1 MSILINMLSNL
12 LLASSG
18 IILYMSTPDNIFV
31 IRNVICNT
39 GIIYYVTDTIA
50 EIVIKR
56 RLMYIPHHLCA
67 IIALNKIY
75 YINFDINDL
84 QILGLTFSLIEYTS
98 LIINLRTLMKR
109 HKKLLLKYDIL
120 LYKNYVIIRC
130 IILPYVIYNYIDDL
144 ILLYCSWSV
153 YSMSLIWTIQWTNTL
168 YNQMIY

>member
-1 MSILINMLSNL
+1 MNILINMLSNL
-12 LLASSG
+12 LLASLG
-18 IILYMSTPDNIFV
+18 FILYMSTSDNIYSV
-31 IRNVICNT
+31 RNIICNIGT
-39 GIIYYVTDTIA
+39 IYYVTDTIT
-50 EIVIKR
+50 EILINR
-56 RLMYIPHHLCA
+56 RIMYIPHHLCA
-67 IIALNKIY
+67 IISLNKIY
-75 YINFDINDL
+75 YMNFYINDL

>member
-1 MSILINMLSNL
+1 MNILVNMLSNFF
-12 LLASSG
+12 LASSG
-18 IILYMSTPDNIFV
+18 IILYMSSSDNIFSV
-31 IRNVICNT
+31 RNIICNT
-39 GIIYYVTDTIA
+39 GIIYYVTDTIT

-56 RLMYIPHHLCA
+56 NIIYIPHHLCA
-67 IIALNKIY
+67 IIGLNKIY
-75 YINFDINDL
+75 NINFEIDDL
-84 QILGLTFSLIEYTS
+84 KILGLTFSLIEYTS
-98 LIINLRTLMKR
+98 LIINLRILMKR

-168 YNQMIY
+168 YKQIKK